1 MDRNLILYLVSFTN
15 TMERNS
21 NSNSCPKVVYEKI
34 YKAVTVSPAFQAI
47 RRISSRPQDP
57 RPDSPAPNSSPPPP
71 PPPLS
76 KKIIDNQPQ
85 TYSPK
90 KHRKSAESAKRHD
103 TPRNREAAET
113 VPVNFD
119 FQSQSVPAN
128 GKSKSTTP
136 HPPIPKTTQVASRVI
151 EPEAKTSS
159 MAVVQSPSQGNMAN
173 HPKLESP
180 QHNKLEEGNDKR
192 GMHIEDRFTDY
203 IKRARIK
210 IRTLSNAGHE
220 KQHASPGQD
229 KFTDYINRAKVKLR
243 TTSSIGGGK
252 S

>member
-1 MDRNLILYLVSFTN
+1 
-15 TMERNS
+15 MERNSNS

-47 RRISSRPQDP
+47 RRISSRPRDP

-71 PPPLS
+71 PPPPLS
-76 KKIIDNQPQ
+76 KKIIDNQLQ
-85 TYSPK
+85 TNSPK

-119 FQSQSVPAN
+119 FQSQSIPAN
-128 GKSKSTTP
+128 GKSNPTTP
-136 HPPIPKTTQVASRVI
+136 HPPIPKTTRVASRVI

-159 MAVVQSPSQGNMAN
+159 MAVVRSPSQGNKAN
-173 HPKLESP
+173 HPELETP
-180 QHNKLEEGNDKR
+180 QHNKVEEGNDKR
-192 GMHIEDRFTDY
+192 GMHIEDSFSDY

-210 IRTLSNAGHE
+210 MRTFSNAGHE
-220 KQHASPGQD
+220 KQHANPEKD
-229 KFTDYINRAKVKLR
+229 KFTDYINSAKVKLR
-243 TTSSIGGGK
+243 TTSSVGGGK

>member
-1 MDRNLILYLVSFTN
+1 
-15 TMERNS
+15 MER

-47 RRISSRPQDP
+47 RRISSRPRDP

-71 PPPLS
+71 PPPPLS

-85 TYSPK
+85 TTNSPK

-119 FQSQSVPAN
+119 FQSQSIPEN
-128 GKSKSTTP
+128 GKSNPTTP
-136 HPPIPKTTQVASRVI
+136 HPPIPKTTRVASRVV
-151 EPEAKTSS
+151 EPEAKTF
-159 MAVVQSPSQGNMAN
+159 VESPSQGNKAN
-173 HPKLESP
+173 HPKLETP
-180 QHNKLEEGNDKR
+180 QHNKVEEGNDKR

-210 IRTLSNAGHE
+210 MRTFSNAGHE
-220 KQHASPGQD
+220 KQHANPEKD
-229 KFTDYINRAKVKLR
+229 KFTDYINSAKAKLR

>member
-1 MDRNLILYLVSFTN
+1 
-15 TMERNS
+15 
-21 NSNSCPKVVYEKI
+21 VYEKL

-47 RRISSRPQDP
+47 RRISSRPRDP
-57 RPDSPAPNSSPPPP
+57 RPDSPAPNSSP

-90 KHRKSAESAKRHD
+90 KHRKSAESARRHD

-119 FQSQSVPAN
+119 FQSQSIPAN

-159 MAVVQSPSQGNMAN
+159 MAVVQSPSQGNKAS

-243 TTSSIGGGK
+243 TTSSIGGEK